1 MIEKVALRRALA
13 DELCLLAEEDPT
25 LVVLTSD
32 SRGSVTLERF
42 ADEHPRQLVECGIA
56 EQNELGVAAGLALSG
71 RNVFVCAPAPFLSGR
86 GYEQVKL
93 DVAYNRAPV
102 RVMGV
107 SGGVSYGELGTSHH
121 SAGDVAAMRAIDGLM
136 VLVPSDAV
144 QLRAIVRWLA
154 ASPCPAY
161 VRMGRAPVEVLY
173 DEGAAFEPGRAALA
187 HGGTPD
193 DRIAI
198 LAMGE
203 MVAPAVHAAKALAE
217 RGVPARVLDLFS
229 VKPLDVEAVLDA
241 ARTCGR
247 ILTVEEH
254 NVNGGL
260 GGAVAEACAGACPVP
275 VWRMG
280 LPDEPVFEAESPEVF
295 EHYGLTAEG
304 ILEHALALLAHQA
317 HTPTC

>member
-1 MIEKVALRRALA
+1 MSEKVALRRALS
-13 DELCLLAEEDPT
+13 DELCELAGQDPKLT
-25 LVVLTSD
+25 VLTSD
-32 SRGSVTLERF
+32 SRGSVTLGRF
-42 ADEHPRQLVECGIA
+42 ADEHPAQLVECGIA
-56 EQNELGVAAGLALSG
+56 EQNEIGVAAGLALSG

-86 GYEQVKL
+86 AYEQVKL

-121 SAGDVAAMRAIDGLM
+121 SAGDIAAMRAIDGLT

-144 QLRAIVRWLA
+144 QLRALVRWLA
-154 ASPCPAY
+154 ENPCPAY

-173 DEGAAFEPGRAALA
+173 DEGTAFEPGRAAVA
-187 HGGTPD
+187 YGGTPSD
-193 DRIAI
+193 QLAI

-203 MVAPAVHAAKALAE
+203 MVAPAVHAAEALSE
-217 RGVPARVLDLFS
+217 QGVAARVLDMFS
-229 VKPLDVEAVLDA
+229 VKPLDVEAVVEA

-247 ILTVEEH
+247 IVTVEEH

-260 GGAVAEACAGACPVP
+260 GGAVAEVLADRCPTP
-275 VWRMG
+275 MMRLA
-280 LPDEPVFEAESPEVF
+280 LPDEPVYEAESPEVF

-304 ILEHALALLAHQA
+304 ILSHALAFLGKVD
-317 HTPTC
+317 